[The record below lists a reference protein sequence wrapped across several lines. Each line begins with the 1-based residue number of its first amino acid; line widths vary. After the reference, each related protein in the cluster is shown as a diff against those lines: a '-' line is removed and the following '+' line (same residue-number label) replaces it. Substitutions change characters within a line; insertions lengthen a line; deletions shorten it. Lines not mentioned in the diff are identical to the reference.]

1 MIDLNYEELT
11 SMDTSQNKVIVEE
24 ELGQDYNPEDE
35 DIVFIDSDSES
46 DIDYKTWDCIY
57 HSHRTVF
64 ITVIKKEKKQFF
76 SFKAISD
83 VKIFGLQNISDAN
96 IFRHFF
102 CPEFFALIVS
112 LFNYAEF
119 NHQKF
124 TYKCRQKILY
134 YEKFNIK
141 ITISQY
147 WFYQQSNT

>member
-1 MIDLNYEELT
+1 
-11 SMDTSQNKVIVEE
+11 MDTTQNKVIVEE

-35 DIVFIDSDSES
+35 DIVFIDNDSES
-46 DIDYKTWDCIY
+46 DIDYKTWDCIC

-76 SFKAISD
+76 SFKAILD

-102 CPEFFALIVS
+102 CPKFFALIVS

-119 NHQKF
+119 IHQKF
-124 TYKCRQKILY
+124 TYKCRRKILY

-141 ITISQY
+141 ITICQY